1 MINIILKTYLLT
13 YLSPWFLLEHRPC
26 TKSLQRLLSWAI
38 LSSCFQLSPVCVM
51 SASRS
56 RRQVFFGL
64 PLFLSPWGFHVN
76 ACLVML
82 VFGFLNVWPSHL
94 HLLLRMSIY
103 IWTWLVLSQ
112 RSLLLTLSIHCIP
125 NIFRKHRFTKFWI
138 LFSVVLFI
146 RQVSAPYSNTDLTF
160 VLNKRIFVVLPITL
174 DFHTFLKMWNAAPA
188 LPILVFTS
196 DSVPPRVSTILPRYL
211 NDSTSSIPSPFS
223 MIRLWKHICSLC
235 TKARNYQTRIEQT
248 FVGKLNLQ
256 AKLSFCLTYT
266 KERM

>member
-1 MINIILKTYLLT
+1 MLNFILKGAAAVLFIYLLT
-13 YLSPWFLLEHRPC
+13 YLSPWLLLEHRPC
-26 TKSLQRLLSWAI
+26 ATSLQRLLSWAI

-56 RRQVFFGL
+56 RRQVLFGL
-64 PLFLSPWGFHVN
+64 PLFRLPWGFHVK

-94 HLLLRMSIY
+94 HLLLRMSIS

-125 NIFRKHRFTKFWI
+125 NIFRKHWFTKVWI

-160 VLNKRIFVVLPITL
+160 CVEQMDFRCFADYPGLPHISQNVKCCPC
-174 DFHTFLKMWNAAPA
+174 FA
-188 LPILVFTS
+188 
-196 DSVPPRVSTILPRYL
+196 DSCLYVCLC
-211 NDSTSSIPSPFS
+211 SSSCV
-223 MIRLWKHICSLC
+223 H
-235 TKARNYQTRIEQT
+235 
-248 FVGKLNLQ
+248 
-256 AKLSFCLTYT
+256 YT
-266 KERM
+266 T